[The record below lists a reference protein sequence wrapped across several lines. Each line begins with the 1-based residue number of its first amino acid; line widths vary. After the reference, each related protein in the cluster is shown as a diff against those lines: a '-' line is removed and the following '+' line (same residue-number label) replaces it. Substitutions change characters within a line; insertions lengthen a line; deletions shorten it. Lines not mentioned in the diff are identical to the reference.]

1 MLKRKL
7 STIVIK
13 KKEIL
18 NKVETLAYKRVES
31 SLNDSAPETQ
41 SALQADSVES
51 MDSIVLY
58 SLLDSRDSEVRSK
71 LLYCLVPED
80 SRDMVVSNEPT
91 LDDEYVYKVQV
102 PESFT
107 RDQLVTACALI
118 NDYFIYATLHDWYI
132 QHGAASTVDYNW
144 LSSLLRKIASAF
156 RFDSIT
162 KPLQPFGPAEP
173 FGINKN
179 IF

>member
-58 SLLDSRDSEVRSK
+58 SLMDSRDAEVRSK
-71 LLYCLVPED
+71 LLYCLVAED
-80 SRDMVVSNEPT
+80 SRDLVVSNEAT
-91 LDDEYVYKVQV
+91 LDDEFVYKIEV
-102 PESFT
+102 PENFT
-107 RDQLVTACALI
+107 RDQLVSACRLI
-118 NDYFIYATLHDWYI
+118 NDYFVYGTLNDWYI
-132 QHGAASTVDYNW
+132 QHGVASTIDSNW
-144 LSSLLRKIASAF
+144 LGSLLRKIASAF
-156 RFDSIT
+156 RFETIT

-173 FGINKN
+173 FGINKQL
-179 IF
+179 F